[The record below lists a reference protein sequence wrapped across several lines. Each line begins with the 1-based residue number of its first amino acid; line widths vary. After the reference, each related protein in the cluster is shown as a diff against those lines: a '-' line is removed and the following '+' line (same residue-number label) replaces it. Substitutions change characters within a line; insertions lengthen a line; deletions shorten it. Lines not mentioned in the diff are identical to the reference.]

1 MDQEEMLAL
10 CAGMEGAQEAHP
22 FGPYPICFRAGGRI
36 FAQVYPDKVTL
47 RCDHAM
53 AEQWRAEYPGVVV
66 RGYHCPPAQAPYF
79 NTIPLAGVED
89 RLLCE
94 MANHAHPTVLFGAL
108 KKAPKWRA

>member
-1 MDQEEMLAL
+1 MDMEEMLAL

-47 RCDHAM
+47 RCDRAM
-53 AEQWRAEYPGVVV
+53 GERWRAERPGVVA

-79 NTIPLAGVED
+79 VTVPLEGGVAD
-89 RLLCE
+89 GLR
-94 MANHAHPTVLFGAL
+94 PTRTRRACF
-108 KKAPKWRA
+108 WREIN